1 MADRGLFTF
10 NVLRAL
16 KRIAARA
23 LNPRA
28 VLALSA
34 ALALFGCP
42 PIAHAQASAAGACA
56 VTPADA
62 WANAQAAVK
71 SGDAG
76 RVMLALTP
84 EKRARESSSFAVGA
98 HMVLSISELS
108 GDLSKKPEVA
118 RKAKEAEKKL
128 SLELDAILKKHKA
141 PSIAQIGKPILERVY
156 APDVLKL
163 FSGVD
168 HAAYGRDMDKFF
180 VKVEAAAKDA
190 GVKSESP
197 PKLDELVVGMGSDL
211 PSPLT
216 GLQTSGDAASATA
229 GKTPMQ
235 FMKLNGCWLV
245 HGRPEK

>member
-1 MADRGLFTF
+1 MR
-10 NVLRAL
+10 N
-16 KRIAARA
+16 
-23 LNPRA
+23 
-28 VLALSA
+28 A
-34 ALALFGCP
+34 ALTVLVGLSCLSSAF
-42 PIAHAQASAAGACA
+42 AQTAATCA
-56 VTPADA
+56 ANPTDA

-76 RVMLALTP
+76 RVMLTLTP
-84 EKRARESSSFAVGA
+84 EKRARESSSYAVGA

-128 SLELDAILKKHKA
+128 SIELDAILKKHKA

-156 APDVLKL
+156 APEVLKL
-163 FSGVD
+163 FSGID
-168 HAAYGRDMDKFF
+168 HAAYGRDMEKFF
-180 VKVEAAAKDA
+180 LKVEAAAKDA

-216 GLQTSGDAASATA
+216 GLQTSGDAASALA